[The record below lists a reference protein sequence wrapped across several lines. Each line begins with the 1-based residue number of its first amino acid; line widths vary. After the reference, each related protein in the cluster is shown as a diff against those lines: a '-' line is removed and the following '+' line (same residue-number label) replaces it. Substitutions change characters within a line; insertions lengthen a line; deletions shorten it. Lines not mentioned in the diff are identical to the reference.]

1 MQKYEEELP
10 QQDDAESMNSNE
22 SSGVNDA
29 SSSSLFSKTSYSNL
43 SSNAKWIV
51 IAIGSTAVFLAVGL
65 GAGFGI
71 GKYENKRND
80 DATTVSSAMAATTS
94 DYSAYS
100 HGHGSKSGKSAK
112 VR

>member
-1 MQKYEEELP
+1 MIQGNEIEIEAPSGLAAADTMQKYEEELP
-10 QQDDAESMNSNE
+10 QQDDESMNSNE
-22 SSGVNDA
+22 GSVNVA
-29 SSSSLFSKTSYSNL
+29 SSSSLFRTSYSNL

-80 DATTVSSAMAATTS
+80 D
-94 DYSAYS
+94 DC
-100 HGHGSKSGKSAK
+100 
-112 VR
+112 